1 MKAVPKM
8 LGKIK
13 SEWNPLTY
21 LISFKLETD
30 IEILKQKATASFGK
44 YGVDMVVANELKTR
58 RNQVI
63 IYHSDGGEQVLK
75 IEEQIVVD

>member
-8 LGKIK
+8 LGTIK
-13 SEWNPLTY
+13 SEWNPLTF

-30 IEILKQKATASFGK
+30 LGILKQKAIASFEK
-44 YGVDMVVANELKTR
+44 YKVDMVVANELKTR

-63 IYHSDGGEQVLK
+63 IYHSDGSEQGLK
-75 IEEQIVVD
+75 MEQ